1 MGYWIKQGNK
11 EELENGTGLDPNH
24 SSVPKINKDFCC

>member
-11 EELENGTGLDPNH
+11 EQLENEAGFDPNR
-24 SSVPKINKDFCC
+24 SSVPKINR